1 MKKTLCILALAA
13 GMLWQTAEAREVVS
27 LSGSGWKLWRD
38 TAAQWQSEKVVV
50 PGTPLDQ
57 IPAHQPTGGW
67 DALSKADRKDVSVPG
82 TVEQYF
88 TDMSALEKDYTIDP
102 KNFWQP
108 LQGVSWWSR
117 TIKVDQDL
125 TGKKV
130 FLRFAALRFQAEIFL
145 NHELI
150 ACDSACDT
158 EFVLDI
164 TGKLKKGDVAS
175 LDIRI
180 TNPGGDYDWMDYIPF
195 TWNGVKLNSGRA
207 VGGIT
212 GHVTLEI
219 TDPVYIDDVFVMNT
233 PDPKTVEVRI
243 TAVNDT
249 GADVEK
255 ECTVMLVQDNVP
267 VMAAE
272 KVTLKPGENL
282 IARKFTYENAELW
295 DLDNPNLYTM
305 SVKLGS
311 ESQDQTFGFRW
322 FGPEGIGKDAMFR
335 LNGKRIVLR
344 SAISWGWWPV
354 TGTIPLPE
362 YAAKQIKAA
371 KDFGMNMLNFHR
383 HMGQD
388 IVLREADKQGLLYY
402 AEPGGFI
409 SGSQSPEGR
418 VIAKERVRRMVK
430 MFRSHPSLV
439 IYNLINEL
447 GLGREQHDMN
457 WYSGM
462 VSFTHQNDPSRIV
475 VLTSGWS
482 QEGIDRED
490 MNKMNCM
497 PFDDEVHLVG
507 FRDNHNAP
515 GPNISYPAN
524 YYTNNTRY
532 WNYTQDKE
540 EIIFWGE
547 EGAISTP
554 PRLELIMDELDK
566 IGQDGMDGEDYRN
579 WYKRMNKYLDE
590 KGLRKD
596 YPTVEAF
603 TSELG
608 KVGIRHQG
616 RRIEIIRLN
625 NITDGYAI
633 NGWEAMLRENN
644 SGVVDTF
651 RNPKGDPA
659 ILRAYNAPL
668 KLAVHTPT
676 PSFTVPN
683 TVSADIHIINEEN
696 LNGEFTMVTQ
706 FIQDGKVVSESEQ
719 TVKVTGGDVYGE
731 LLAEG
736 VKIQVDKPGVSIIK
750 AFLKGPKAEGEME
763 VTAVDVSKI
772 QLPAGKTYAVYENAP
787 QAQQPGGFGMGG
799 GFGGGQGF
807 PGMGGGQ
814 GGMGGRGMGRG
825 GMGGQQSASLVSIL
839 NAAGGNF
846 QTFQPGSG
854 MKPDVLV
861 VTQRY
866 PVPQRIQANSIAT
879 PDGTAGMFRLTFL
892 VDGEKRAER
901 TTNQRQ
907 GLELQFPDG
916 TTPDPNVNMTAGF
929 TVLLEGQYM
938 PNADG
943 DYIFKIEGPTK
954 ADDQLSF
961 KVDGKD
967 VEVAA
972 DGTATVKLFN
982 GVPAQMAISMTK
994 KTAQGIRVLCFPPN
1008 SNSVDVNAVLELAKA
1023 GTQVIILNDV
1033 SNWAPTIAA
1042 ANGNLKYLG
1051 DFRLGNN
1058 WVGGQYF
1065 CKDHP
1070 VFEGFLK
1077 PAVLDYAFDAAVSNP
1092 RSAIIMEGDEELIA
1106 GAWHSLGCRMGTA
1119 IGRAKTGSGS
1129 IFYSTLGLTNY
1140 NDPVC
1145 KRLLFNLIEYA
1156 AGRNRS
1162 DIVDGRTDSDGNRP

>member
-1 MKKTLCILALAA
+1 MKKTLCFLALAA

-27 LSGSGWKLWRD
+27 LSGDGWKLWRD

-57 IPAHQPTGGW
+57 VPAHQPTGGW

-82 TVEQYF
+82 TVEMYF

-102 KNFWQP
+102 ENFWKP

-164 TGKLKKGDVAS
+164 TGKLKKGEAAA

-180 TNPGGDYDWMDYIPF
+180 TNPGGDYDWKDYIPF

-272 KVTLKPGENL
+272 TFTLKPGENL
-282 IARKFTYENAELW
+282 ISRKFTYANAELW

-305 SVKLGS
+305 SVKLGD
-311 ESQDQTFGFRW
+311 ETQDQTFGFRW

-402 AEPGGFI
+402 IEPGGFI

-430 MFRSHPSLV
+430 MFRSHPSLC

-457 WYSGM
+457 WYSSM

-554 PRLELIMDELDK
+554 PRLELIMDELKK
-566 IGQDGMDGEDYRN
+566 IGMDGMDGEDYKN

-668 KLAVHTPT
+668 KLAVHTAT

-683 TVSADIHIINEEN
+683 TISADIHIINEEN
-696 LNGEFTMVTQ
+696 LNGEFTLVTQ
-706 FIQDGKVVSESEQ
+706 LIQDGKVVKESEQ
-719 TVKVTGGDVYGE
+719 AVKVTGGDVYGE

-736 VKIQVDKPGVSIIK
+736 VKIQVDKPGVSVIK
-750 AFLKGPKAEGEME
+750 AFLKDTKAEGEME

-772 QLPAGKTYAVYENAP
+772 RLPAGKTYAVYESANQP
-787 QAQQPGGFGMGG
+787 QSGGFGGM
-799 GFGGGQGF
+799 GGGQGF
-807 PGMGGGQ
+807 PGMGGQ
-814 GGMGGRGMGRG
+814 GGMGGGRGMGRG
-825 GMGGQQSASLVSIL
+825 QGGGQQSASLVSIL

-846 QTFQPGSG
+846 QVFQPGSNL
-854 MKPDVLV
+854 KPDVLV

-866 PVPQRIQANSIAT
+866 PVPQRIQPNSLAT
-879 PDGTAGMFRLTFL
+879 PDGIAGGFRLTFL

-901 TTNQRQ
+901 TTSQRQ
-907 GLELQFPDG
+907 GLELSFPDG

-943 DYIFKIEGPTK
+943 DYNFKIEGPTK

-961 KVDGKD
+961 KVDGKE

-972 DGTATVKLFN
+972 DGTATVKLAR

-1008 SNSVDVNAVLELAKA
+1008 SNSVDVNAVVELAKS
-1023 GTQVIILNDV
+1023 GTQVIVLNDV

-1070 VFEGFLK
+1070 VFDGFLK
-1077 PAVLDYAFDAAVSNP
+1077 PSVLDYAFDAAVSNP

-1129 IFYSTLGLTNY
+1129 FFYSTLGLTNY

-1162 DIVDGRTDSDGNRP
+1162 DIVDGHTDSDGNKL

>member
-1 MKKTLCILALAA
+1 MKKSICILALAAAA
-13 GMLWQTAEAREVVS
+13 GMLWQTADAREVVS
-27 LSGSGWKLWRD
+27 LSGDGWKLWRD

-50 PGTPLDQ
+50 PGTPLNQ
-57 IPAHQPTGGW
+57 VTAHQPTGGW
-67 DALSKADRKDVSVPG
+67 DALGKADRKDVAVPG

-117 TIKVDQDL
+117 TFKVDQDL
-125 TGKKV
+125 TGRKV
-130 FLRFAALRFQAEIFL
+130 FLRFSALTYQAEIFL
-145 NHELI
+145 NHELL
-150 ACDSACDT
+150 AVDSACDT

-164 TGKLKKGDVAS
+164 TGKLKKGDTAA

-180 TNPGGDYDWMDYIPF
+180 TNPGGDYDWTDYIPF
-195 TWNGVKLNSGRA
+195 TWNGVKLNGRRA
-207 VGGIT
+207 VGGVT
-212 GHVTLEI
+212 GHVSLEI
-219 TDPVYIDDVFVMNT
+219 TDPVYIDDVYIMNT

-249 GADVEK
+249 GKDVE
-255 ECTVMLVQDNVP
+255 EDCTVRLVQDNVP
-267 VMAAE
+267 VIAGE
-272 KVTLKPGENL
+272 TFKLKPGENL
-282 IARKFTYENAELW
+282 ITRKFTYENAELW

-305 SVKLGS
+305 SVKIGDEEEIQS
-311 ESQDQTFGFRW
+311 FGFRW

-388 IVLREADKQGLLYY
+388 IVLQEADKQGLLYY

-430 MFRSHPSLV
+430 KFRSHPSLV

-457 WYSGM
+457 WYSSM

-554 PRLELIMDELDK
+554 PRLELIMDELKK
-566 IGQDGMDGEDYRN
+566 IGQDGMDGEDYKN

-696 LNGEFTMVTQ
+696 LNGEFTLVTQ
-706 FIQDGKVVSESEQ
+706 LIQDGKVVRESEQ
-719 TVKVTGGDVYGE
+719 PVKVTGGDVYGE
-731 LLAEG
+731 LLAER
-736 VKIQVDKPGVSIIK
+736 VQIQVDKPGVSVIK
-750 AFLKGPKAEGEME
+750 AFLKGTKAEGEME
-763 VTAVDVSKI
+763 VTAVDNSKI
-772 QLPAGKTYAVYENAP
+772 QLPAGKTYAVYENP
-787 QAQQPGGFGMGG
+787 QPQGQAAG
-799 GFGGGQGF
+799 GFGGQGGF
-807 PGMGGGQ
+807 PGMGGG
-814 GGMGGRGMGRG
+814 MGGGRGRG
-825 GMGGQQSASLVSIL
+825 GMGGGQQPASLVSIL

-846 QTFQPGSG
+846 QSFQPGSTL
-854 MKPDVLV
+854 KPDVLV

-907 GLELQFPDG
+907 GLELSFPDG

-938 PNADG
+938 PNTDG
-943 DYIFKIEGPTK
+943 DYNFKIEGPTK

-967 VEVAA
+967 VEIAA
-972 DGTATVKLFN
+972 DGTATVKLYR

-1070 VFEGFLK
+1070 VFDGFLK

-1145 KRLLFNLIEYA
+1145 RRLLFNLIEYA

-1162 DIVDGRTDSDGNRP
+1162 DIVDRRND

>member
-1 MKKTLCILALAA
+1 MKKSLFLLAFAA
-13 GMLWQTAEAREVVS
+13 GMLWQQADAREVVS

-38 TAAQWQSEKVVV
+38 TAAQWQSEHVVV

-57 IPAHQPTGGW
+57 ITAHQPTGGW
-67 DALSKADRKDVSVPG
+67 DALSKAERKDVTVPG

-117 TIKVDQDL
+117 TFKVDQDL

-130 FLRFAALRFQAEIFL
+130 FLRFSALTYQAEIFL

-150 ACDSACDT
+150 ACDAACDT

-164 TGKLKKGDVAS
+164 TGKLKKGDTAA

-180 TNPGGDYDWMDYIPF
+180 TNPGGDYDWTDYIPF
-195 TWNGVKLNSGRA
+195 TWNGVKLNGRRA
-207 VGGIT
+207 VGGVT
-212 GHVTLEI
+212 GHVSLEI
-219 TDPVYIDDVFVMNT
+219 TDPVYIDDVYVMNT
-233 PDPKTVEVRI
+233 PDPKTVEIRI

-249 GADVEK
+249 GKDVEK
-255 ECTVMLVQDNVP
+255 ECTVRLVQDNTP

-272 KVTLKPGENL
+272 AITLKPGENL
-282 IARKFTYENAELW
+282 ITRKFTHESAELW
-295 DLDNPNLYTM
+295 DLDNPNLYTL
-305 SVKLGS
+305 SVKVGDEE
-311 ESQDQTFGFRW
+311 ESQTFGFRW
-322 FGPEGIGKDAMFR
+322 FGPEGVGKDAMFR

-388 IVLREADKQGLLYY
+388 IVLQEADKQGLLYY

-430 MFRSHPSLV
+430 KFRSHPSLV

-447 GLGREQHDMN
+447 GLGREQHDQN
-457 WYSGM
+457 WYSSM

-482 QEGIDRED
+482 KEGINVED
-490 MNKMNCM
+490 YNKMNCM
-497 PFDDEVHLVG
+497 PFDDKVYQVG
-507 FRDNHNAP
+507 FRDNHNAT

-524 YYTNNTRY
+524 YYTNSKRY
-532 WNYTQDKE
+532 WNYTENKE
-540 EIIFWGE
+540 ELVFWGE

-554 PRLELIMDELDK
+554 PRLELIMDELKK
-566 IGQDGMDGEDYRN
+566 IGEDGMDGADYKN
-579 WYKRMNKYLDE
+579 WYTRMNKYLDE

-596 YPTVEAF
+596 FPTVEAF

-683 TVSADIHIINEEN
+683 TLSADIHIINEEN
-696 LNGEFTMVTQ
+696 LNGEYTLVTQ
-706 FIQDGKVVSESEQ
+706 LIQDGKVVNESEQ
-719 TVKVTGGDVYGE
+719 KVKVSGGDVYGE

-736 VKIQVDKPGVSIIK
+736 VKVQVDKPGVSVIK
-750 AFLKGPKAEGEME
+750 AILKGTKAEGEME
-763 VTAVDVSKI
+763 VTAVDNSRI
-772 QLPAGKTYAVYENAP
+772 QLPAGKTYAVYENP
-787 QAQQPGGFGMGG
+787 QPQGQGQMQPGGNRPG
-799 GFGGGQGF
+799 GFGGG
-807 PGMGGGQ
+807 MGGGNRP
-814 GGMGGRGMGRG
+814 GGFGGRG
-825 GMGGQQSASLVSIL
+825 GQPQQSLVSIL

-846 QTFQPGSG
+846 QAFQPGSG
-854 MKPDVLV
+854 LKPDVLV

-879 PDGTAGMFRLTFL
+879 PDGTAGAFRLTFL

-901 TTNQRQ
+901 NVRQ
-907 GLELQFPDG
+907 LELALPDG
-916 TTPDPNVNMTAGF
+916 GTPDPNVPMTAGY
-929 TVLLEGQYM
+929 TVLFEGQYM
-938 PNADG
+938 PAADG
-943 DYIFKIEGPTK
+943 DYNFKIEGPTK

-961 KVDGKD
+961 KVDGK
-967 VEVAA
+967 EVAVA
-972 DGTATVKLFN
+972 NDGTATVKLYS
-982 GVPAQMAISMTK
+982 GVPAQLAISMTK
-994 KTAQGIRVLCFPPN
+994 KTAQRFNVLCFPPN
-1008 SNSVDVNAVLELAKA
+1008 GNSVDVNAVVELAKS
-1023 GTQVIILNDV
+1023 GTQVIVLNDV
-1033 SNWAPTIAA
+1033 ENWAPTIAA

-1051 DFRLGNN
+1051 SFRLGNN

-1070 VFEGFLK
+1070 VFNGFLK

-1092 RSAIIMEGDEELIA
+1092 RSAIIMEGDEELIS

-1129 IFYSTLGLTNY
+1129 FFYTTLGLTNY

-1145 KRLLFNLIEYA
+1145 RRLLFNLIEYA

-1162 DIVDGRTDSDGNRP
+1162 DIVDSHLDSEGNKP

>member
-1 MKKTLCILALAA
+1 MKKSLFILALAA

-38 TAAQWQSEKVVV
+38 TDAKWQSEKVVV

-57 IPAHQPTGGW
+57 VSKHLPTGGW
-67 DALSKADRKDVSVPG
+67 EGLSQADRKDVSVPG

-117 TIKVDQDL
+117 TFKVDQDL

-130 FLRFAALRFQAEIFL
+130 FLRFSALTYQAEIYL

-158 EFVLDI
+158 EFTVDI
-164 TGKLKKGDVAS
+164 TGKLKKGDTAA

-180 TNPGGDYDWMDYIPF
+180 TNPGGDYDWTDYIPF
-195 TWNGVKLNSGRA
+195 TWNGVKLNGRRA
-207 VGGIT
+207 VGGVT
-212 GHVTLEI
+212 GHVSLEI
-219 TDPVYIDDVFVMNT
+219 TDPVYIDDVYIMNT

-243 TAVNDT
+243 TAVNET
-249 GADVEK
+249 GKDVEE
-255 ECTVMLVQDNVP
+255 ECTVRLVQDNVP
-267 VMAAE
+267 VMAGE
-272 KVTLKPGENL
+272 TVKLKPGENL
-282 IARKFTYENAELW
+282 ITRKFTYENAELW
-295 DLDNPNLYTM
+295 DLDNPNLYSM
-305 SVKLGS
+305 SVKIGD
-311 ESQDQTFGFRW
+311 EEEVQTFGFRW
-322 FGPEGIGKDAMFR
+322 FGPEGVGKDAMFR

-388 IVLREADKQGLLYY
+388 IVLQEADKQGLLYY

-430 MFRSHPSLV
+430 KFRSHPSLV

-447 GLGREQHDMN
+447 GLGREQHDQN
-457 WYSGM
+457 WYSSM

-482 QEGIDRED
+482 KEGINVED
-490 MNKMNCM
+490 YNKMNCM
-497 PFDDEVHLVG
+497 PFDDKVYQVG
-507 FRDNHNAP
+507 FRDNHNAT

-524 YYTNNTRY
+524 YYTNSKRY
-532 WNYTQDKE
+532 WNYTENKE
-540 EIIFWGE
+540 ELVFWGE

-554 PRLELIMDELDK
+554 PRLELIMDELKK
-566 IGQDGMDGEDYRN
+566 IGQDGMDGEDYKN

-683 TVSADIHIINEEN
+683 TISADIHIINEEN
-696 LNGEFTMVTQ
+696 LNGEFTLVTQ
-706 FIQDGKVVSESEQ
+706 LIQDGKAVKEIEQ
-719 TVKVTGGDVYGE
+719 PVKVTGGDVYGE
-731 LLAEG
+731 LLAEQ
-736 VKIQVDKPGVSIIK
+736 VQIQVDKPGVSVIR
-750 AFLKGPKAEGEME
+750 AFLKDTKAEGEME
-763 VTAVDVSKI
+763 VTAVDNSKI
-772 QLPAGKTYAVYENAP
+772 QLPAGKTYAVYENP
-787 QAQQPGGFGMGG
+787 QPQGQQPGGFG
-799 GFGGGQGF
+799 GFGGGQGGF

-814 GGMGGRGMGRG
+814 GGMGGRGMGGRG
-825 GMGGQQSASLVSIL
+825 GQPQQSLVSIL

-846 QTFQPGSG
+846 QTYQPGSG
-854 MKPDVLV
+854 LKPDVLV

-866 PVPQRIQANSIAT
+866 PVPQRIQPNSIAT
-879 PDGTAGMFRLTFL
+879 PDGTAGAFRLTFL

-901 TTNQRQ
+901 NVRQ
-907 GLELQFPDG
+907 LELALPDG
-916 TTPDPNVNMTAGF
+916 GTPDPNVPMTAGY
-929 TVLLEGQYM
+929 TVLFEGQYM

-943 DYIFKIEGPTK
+943 NYNFKIEGPTK

-961 KVDGKD
+961 KVDGKE
-967 VEVAA
+967 VEVAN
-972 DGTATVKLFN
+972 DGTATVKLSN
-982 GVPAQMAISMTK
+982 GVPAQLAISMTK
-994 KTAQGIRVLCFPPN
+994 KTAQRFNVLCFPPN
-1008 SNSVDVNAVLELAKA
+1008 GNSVDVNAVVELAKA
-1023 GTQVIILNDV
+1023 GTQVIVLNDV
-1033 SNWAPTIAA
+1033 ENWAPTIAA
-1042 ANGNLKYLG
+1042 ANGKLKYLG
-1051 DFRLGNN
+1051 NFRLGNN

-1070 VFEGFLK
+1070 VFDGFLK

-1129 IFYSTLGLTNY
+1129 FFYSTLGLTNY

-1145 KRLLFNLIEYA
+1145 RRLLFNLIEYA
-1156 AGRNRS
+1156 AGRDRS
-1162 DIVDGRTDSDGNRP
+1162 DIVDRRND

>member
-1 MKKTLCILALAA
+1 MKKTLCILALTA
-13 GMLWQTAEAREVVS
+13 GMLWQAAEARDVIS

-38 TAAQWQSEKVVV
+38 TDAKWQSEKVVV
-50 PGTPLDQ
+50 PGTPLNQ
-57 IPAHQPTGGW
+57 VTAHQPTGGW
-67 DALSKADRKDVSVPG
+67 EGLSQADRKDVSVPG

-130 FLRFAALRFQAEIFL
+130 FLRFAALTYQAEIYL

-158 EFVLDI
+158 EFTVDI
-164 TGKLKKGDVAS
+164 TGKLKKGDVAT

-180 TNPGGDYDWMDYIPF
+180 TNPGGDYDWTDYIPF
-195 TWNGVKLNSGRA
+195 TWNGVKLNGRRA
-207 VGGIT
+207 VGGVT

-219 TDPVYIDDVFVMNT
+219 TDPVYIDDVYIMNT

-249 GADVEK
+249 GKDVE
-255 ECTVMLVQDNVP
+255 EDCTVRLVQDNVP
-267 VMAAE
+267 VIAGE
-272 KVTLKPGENL
+272 TVKLKPGENL
-282 IARKFTYENAELW
+282 ITRKFTHTNAELW

-305 SVKLGS
+305 SVKIGD
-311 ESQDQTFGFRW
+311 EEEVQTFGFRW

-388 IVLREADKQGLLYY
+388 IVLQEADKQGLLYY

-430 MFRSHPSLV
+430 KFRSHPSLV

-447 GLGREQHDMN
+447 GLGREQHDQN
-457 WYSGM
+457 WYSSM

-482 QEGIDRED
+482 KEGIDVED
-490 MNKMNCM
+490 YNKMNCM
-497 PFDDEVHLVG
+497 PFDDKVYQVG
-507 FRDNHNAP
+507 FRDNHNAT

-540 EIIFWGE
+540 ELIFWGE

-554 PRLELIMDELDK
+554 PRLELIMDELKK
-566 IGQDGMDGEDYRN
+566 IGQDGMDGEDYKN

-590 KGLRKD
+590 KGLRRD
-596 YPTVEAF
+596 FPTVEAF
-603 TSELG
+603 TTELG

-659 ILRAYNAPL
+659 ILRKYNAPL

-676 PSFTVPN
+676 PAFTVPK

-696 LNGEFTMVTQ
+696 LNGEYTLVVQ
-706 FIQDGKVVSESEQ
+706 LVQGGKVVSETERQ
-719 TVKVTGGDVYGE
+719 VKVAGGDVYGE
-731 LLAEG
+731 LLAEN
-736 VKIQVDKPGVSIIK
+736 VQIQVDKPGVSLIK
-750 AFLKGPKAEGEME
+750 AFLKDTKAEGDME
-763 VTAVDVSKI
+763 VTAVDNSKI
-772 QLPAGKTYAVYENAP
+772 QLPDGKTYAVYEGAN
-787 QAQQPGGFGMGG
+787 QPAGG
-799 GFGGGQGF
+799 GFGGPGRGQGGF
-807 PGMGGGQ
+807 SGGRGMGGGQ
-814 GGMGGRGMGRG
+814 GQP
-825 GMGGQQSASLVSIL
+825 QQSLVSIL
-839 NAAGGNF
+839 NAAGGSF
-846 QTFQPGSG
+846 QAFQPGSG
-854 MKPDVLV
+854 QKPDVLV

-879 PDGTAGMFRLTFL
+879 PDGTAGAFRLTFL
-892 VDGEKRAER
+892 VDGQKRAER
-901 TTNQRQ
+901 NVRQ
-907 GLELQFPDG
+907 LELSLPDG
-916 TTPDPNVNMTAGF
+916 GTPDPNVNMTAGY
-929 TVLLEGQYM
+929 TVLFEGQYM
-938 PNADG
+938 PSADG
-943 DYIFKIEGPTK
+943 DYVFKIEGPTK
-954 ADDQLSF
+954 TDDQLSF
-961 KVDGKD
+961 KVDGK
-967 VEVAA
+967 EVAVGN
-972 DGTATVKLFN
+972 DGSATVKLYR
-982 GVPAQMAISMTK
+982 GVPAQMAVSMTK
-994 KTAQGIRVLCFPPN
+994 KTAQAFRVLCFPPN
-1008 SNSVDVNAVLELAKA
+1008 SNSVDVNAVVELAKA
-1023 GTQVIILNDV
+1023 GTQVIVLNDV

-1070 VFEGFLK
+1070 VFDGFLK

-1129 IFYSTLGLTNY
+1129 MFYSTLGLTNY

-1145 KRLLFNLIEYA
+1145 RRLLFNLIEYA
-1156 AGRNRS
+1156 AKQK
-1162 DIVDGRTDSDGNRP
+1162 

>member
-1 MKKTLCILALAA
+1 MKKSLFILALAA

-38 TAAQWQSEKVVV
+38 TDAKWQSEKVVV

-57 IPAHQPTGGW
+57 VSKHLPTGGW
-67 DALSKADRKDVSVPG
+67 EGLSQADRKDVSVPG

-117 TIKVDQDL
+117 TFKVDQDL

-130 FLRFAALRFQAEIFL
+130 FLRFSALTYQAEIYL

-158 EFVLDI
+158 EFTVDI
-164 TGKLKKGDVAS
+164 TGKLKKGDTAA

-180 TNPGGDYDWMDYIPF
+180 TNPGGDYDWTDYIPF
-195 TWNGVKLNSGRA
+195 TWNGVKLNGRRA
-207 VGGIT
+207 VGGVT
-212 GHVTLEI
+212 GHVSLEI
-219 TDPVYIDDVFVMNT
+219 TDPVYIDDVYIMNT

-249 GADVEK
+249 GKDVE
-255 ECTVMLVQDNVP
+255 EDCTVRLVQDNVP
-267 VMAAE
+267 VMAGE
-272 KVTLKPGENL
+272 TVKLKPGENL
-282 IARKFTYENAELW
+282 ITRRFTYENAELW
-295 DLDNPNLYTM
+295 DLDNPNLYSM
-305 SVKLGS
+305 SVKIGD
-311 ESQDQTFGFRW
+311 EEEVQTFGFRW
-322 FGPEGIGKDAMFR
+322 FGPEGVGKDAMFR

-388 IVLREADKQGLLYY
+388 IVLQEADKQGLLYY

-430 MFRSHPSLV
+430 KFRSHPSLV

-447 GLGREQHDMN
+447 GLGREQHDQN
-457 WYSGM
+457 WYSSM

-482 QEGIDRED
+482 KEGINVED
-490 MNKMNCM
+490 YNKMNCM
-497 PFDDEVHLVG
+497 PFDDKVYQVG
-507 FRDNHNAP
+507 FRDNHNAT

-524 YYTNNTRY
+524 YYTNSKRY
-532 WNYTQDKE
+532 WNYTENKE
-540 EIIFWGE
+540 ELVFWGE

-554 PRLELIMDELDK
+554 PRLELIMDELKK
-566 IGQDGMDGEDYRN
+566 IGQDGMDGEDYKN

-683 TVSADIHIINEEN
+683 TISADIHIINEEN
-696 LNGEFTMVTQ
+696 LNGEFTLVTQ
-706 FIQDGKVVSESEQ
+706 LIQDGKAVKEIEQ
-719 TVKVTGGDVYGE
+719 PVKVTGGDVYGE
-731 LLAEG
+731 LLAEQ
-736 VKIQVDKPGVSIIK
+736 VQIQVDKPGVSVIR
-750 AFLKGPKAEGEME
+750 AFLKDTKAEGEME
-763 VTAVDVSKI
+763 VTAVDNSKI
-772 QLPAGKTYAVYENAP
+772 QLPAGKTYAVYENP
-787 QAQQPGGFGMGG
+787 QPQGQQPGGFG
-799 GFGGGQGF
+799 GFGGGQGGF

-814 GGMGGRGMGRG
+814 GGMGGRGMGGGRG
-825 GMGGQQSASLVSIL
+825 GQPQQSLVSIL

-846 QTFQPGSG
+846 QAFQPGSG
-854 MKPDVLV
+854 LKPDVLV

-866 PVPQRIQANSIAT
+866 PVPQRIQPNSIAT
-879 PDGTAGMFRLTFL
+879 PDGTAGAFRLTFL

-901 TTNQRQ
+901 NVRQ
-907 GLELQFPDG
+907 LELALPDG
-916 TTPDPNVNMTAGF
+916 GTPDPNVPMTAGY
-929 TVLLEGQYM
+929 TVLFEGQYM

-943 DYIFKIEGPTK
+943 NYNFKIEGPTK

-961 KVDGKD
+961 KVDGK
-967 VEVAA
+967 EVQVGA
-972 DGTATVKLFN
+972 DGTATVQLFN
-982 GVPAQMAISMTK
+982 GVPAQLAISMTK
-994 KTAQGIRVLCFPPN
+994 KTAQRFNVLCFPPN
-1008 SNSVDVNAVLELAKA
+1008 GNSVDVNAVVELAKA
-1023 GTQVIILNDV
+1023 GTQVIVLNDV
-1033 SNWAPTIAA
+1033 ENWAPTIAA
-1042 ANGNLKYLG
+1042 ANGKLKYLG
-1051 DFRLGNN
+1051 NFRLGNN

-1070 VFEGFLK
+1070 VFDGFLK

-1129 IFYSTLGLTNY
+1129 FFYSTLGLTNY

-1145 KRLLFNLIEYA
+1145 RRLLFNLIEYA
-1156 AGRNRS
+1156 AGRDRS
-1162 DIVDGRTDSDGNRP
+1162 DIVDRRND

>member
-1 MKKTLCILALAA
+1 MKKSIFILALAA
-13 GMLWQTAEAREVVS
+13 GMLWQADAREVVS

-38 TAAQWQSEKVVV
+38 TDAKWQSEKVVV

-117 TIKVDQDL
+117 TFKVDHDL

-130 FLRFAALRFQAEIFL
+130 FLRFSALTYQAEIFL

-150 ACDSACDT
+150 ACDAACDT

-164 TGKLKKGDVAS
+164 TGKLKKGDTAA

-180 TNPGGDYDWMDYIPF
+180 TNPGGDYDWTDYIPF
-195 TWNGVKLNSGRA
+195 TWNGVKLNGRRA
-207 VGGIT
+207 VGGVT
-212 GHVTLEI
+212 GHVSLEI
-219 TDPVYIDDVFVMNT
+219 TDPVYIDDVYIMNT

-243 TAVNDT
+243 TAINDT
-249 GADVEK
+249 GKDVEE
-255 ECTVMLVQDNVP
+255 ECTVRLVQDNVP
-267 VMAAE
+267 VMAGE
-272 KVTLKPGENL
+272 RVKLKPGENL
-282 IARKFTYENAELW
+282 ITRKFTHANAELW

-305 SVKLGS
+305 SVKIGDEEEVQS
-311 ESQDQTFGFRW
+311 FGFRW
-322 FGPEGIGKDAMFR
+322 FGPEGVGKDAMFR

-362 YAAKQIKAA
+362 YAEKQIKAA

-388 IVLREADKQGLLYY
+388 IVLQEADKQGLLYY

-430 MFRSHPSLV
+430 KFRSHPSLV

-447 GLGREQHDMN
+447 GLGREQHDQN
-457 WYSGM
+457 WYSSM

-482 QEGIDRED
+482 KEGINVED
-490 MNKMNCM
+490 YNKMNCM
-497 PFDDEVHLVG
+497 PFDDKVYQVG
-507 FRDNHNAP
+507 FRDNHNAT

-524 YYTNNTRY
+524 YYTNSKRY
-532 WNYTQDKE
+532 WNYTENKE
-540 EIIFWGE
+540 ELVFWGE

-554 PRLELIMDELDK
+554 PRLELIMDELKK
-566 IGQDGMDGEDYRN
+566 IGQDGMDGEDYKN

-596 YPTVEAF
+596 FPTVEAF

-683 TVSADIHIINEEN
+683 TISADIHIINEEN
-696 LNGEFTMVTQ
+696 LNGEYTLVTQ
-706 FIQDGKVVSESEQ
+706 LIQDGKVVNESEQ
-719 TVKVTGGDVYGE
+719 KVKVTGGDVYGE

-736 VKIQVDKPGVSIIK
+736 VKVQVDKPGVSIIK
-750 AFLKGPKAEGEME
+750 AFLKGTKAEGEME
-763 VTAVDVSKI
+763 VTAVDNSRI
-772 QLPAGKTYAVYENAP
+772 QLPSGKTYAVYENP
-787 QAQQPGGFGMGG
+787 QPQGQQPG
-799 GFGGGQGF
+799 GFGGGQGGF
-807 PGMGGGQ
+807 GGR
-814 GGMGGRGMGRG
+814 GMGGRG
-825 GMGGQQSASLVSIL
+825 GQPQQSLVSIL

-846 QTFQPGSG
+846 QSFQPGSNL
-854 MKPDVLV
+854 KPDVLV

-879 PDGTAGMFRLTFL
+879 PDGTAGAFRLTFL

-901 TTNQRQ
+901 NVRQ
-907 GLELQFPDG
+907 LELALPDG
-916 TTPDPNVNMTAGF
+916 GTPDPSVPMTAGY
-929 TVLLEGQYM
+929 TVLFEGQYM

-943 DYIFKIEGPTK
+943 DYNFKIEGPTK

-961 KVDGKD
+961 KVDGK
-967 VEVAA
+967 EVAVA
-972 DGTATVKLFN
+972 NDGTAKVTLARS
-982 GVPAQMAISMTK
+982 VPAQLAISMTK
-994 KTAQGIRVLCFPPN
+994 KTAQRFNVLCFPPN
-1008 SNSVDVNAVLELAKA
+1008 GNSVDVNAVVELAKA
-1023 GTQVIILNDV
+1023 GTQVIVLNDV
-1033 SNWAPTIAA
+1033 ENWAPTIAA
-1042 ANGNLKYLG
+1042 ANGKLKYLG
-1051 DFRLGNN
+1051 SFRLGNN

-1070 VFEGFLK
+1070 VFNGFLK

-1129 IFYSTLGLTNY
+1129 FFYSTLGLTNY

-1145 KRLLFNLIEYA
+1145 RRLLFNLIEYA
-1156 AGRNRS
+1156 AGRDRS
-1162 DIVDGRTDSDGNRP
+1162 DIVERRND

>member
-1 MKKTLCILALAA
+1 MKKSLFILALAA
-13 GMLWQTAEAREVVS
+13 GMLWQADAREVVS

-38 TAAQWQSEKVVV
+38 TAAQWQSEHVVV

-57 IPAHQPTGGW
+57 ITAHQPTGGW
-67 DALSKADRKDVSVPG
+67 DALSKADRKDVTVPG

-117 TIKVDQDL
+117 TFKVDQDL
-125 TGKKV
+125 TGRKV
-130 FLRFAALRFQAEIFL
+130 FLRFSALTYQAEIFL

-150 ACDSACDT
+150 ACDAACDT

-164 TGKLKKGDVAS
+164 TGKLKKGDTAA

-180 TNPGGDYDWMDYIPF
+180 TNPGGDYDWTDYIPF
-195 TWNGVKLNSGRA
+195 TWNGVKLNGRRA
-207 VGGIT
+207 VGGVT
-212 GHVTLEI
+212 GHVSLEI
-219 TDPVYIDDVFVMNT
+219 TDPVYIDDVYVMNT
-233 PDPKTVEVRI
+233 PDPKTVEIRI

-249 GADVEK
+249 GKDVEK
-255 ECTVMLVQDNVP
+255 ECTVRLVQDNTP

-272 KVTLKPGENL
+272 VVTLKPGENL
-282 IARKFTYENAELW
+282 ITRKFTHESAELW
-295 DLDNPNLYTM
+295 DLDNPNLYTL
-305 SVKLGS
+305 SVKVGDEE
-311 ESQDQTFGFRW
+311 ESQTFGFRW
-322 FGPEGIGKDAMFR
+322 FGPEGVGKDAMFR

-388 IVLREADKQGLLYY
+388 IVLQEADKQGLLYY

-430 MFRSHPSLV
+430 KFRSHPSLV

-447 GLGREQHDMN
+447 GLGREQHDQN
-457 WYSGM
+457 WYSSM

-482 QEGIDRED
+482 KEGINVED
-490 MNKMNCM
+490 YNKMNCM
-497 PFDDEVHLVG
+497 PFDDKVYQVG
-507 FRDNHNAP
+507 FRDNHNAT

-524 YYTNNTRY
+524 YYTNSKRY
-532 WNYTQDKE
+532 WNYTENKE
-540 EIIFWGE
+540 ELVFWGE

-554 PRLELIMDELDK
+554 PRLELIMDELKK
-566 IGQDGMDGEDYRN
+566 IGEDGMDGADYKN
-579 WYKRMNKYLDE
+579 WYTRMNKYLDE

-696 LNGEFTMVTQ
+696 LNGEYTLVTQ
-706 FIQDGKVVSESEQ
+706 LVQDGKVVNESEQ
-719 TVKVTGGDVYGE
+719 KVKVTGGDVYGE

-736 VKIQVDKPGVSIIK
+736 VKIQVDKPGVSVIK
-750 AFLKGPKAEGEME
+750 ASLKGTKVEGEME
-763 VTAVDVSKI
+763 VTAVDNSKI
-772 QLPAGKTYAVYENAP
+772 QLPAGKTYAVYENP
-787 QAQQPGGFGMGG
+787 QPQGQMQPGGNRPGGMG
-799 GFGGGQGF
+799 GFGGGNRPGGF
-807 PGMGGGQ
+807 GGGRGPGMGGQ
-814 GGMGGRGMGRG
+814 P
-825 GMGGQQSASLVSIL
+825 QQSLVSIL

-846 QTFQPGSG
+846 QSYQPGGSL
-854 MKPDVLV
+854 KPDVLV

-866 PVPQRIQANSIAT
+866 PVPQRIPANSIAT
-879 PDGTAGMFRLTFL
+879 PDGIAGSFRLTFL

-901 TTNQRQ
+901 NVRQ
-907 GLELQFPDG
+907 LELALPDG
-916 TTPDPNVNMTAGF
+916 GTPDPNVPMTAGY
-929 TVLLEGQYM
+929 TVLFEGQYM

-943 DYIFKIEGPTK
+943 DYNFKIEGPTK

-961 KVDGKD
+961 KVDGKEI
-967 VEVAA
+967 EVGA
-972 DGTATVKLFN
+972 DGTAKVTLYR
-982 GVPAQMAISMTK
+982 GVPAQLAISMTK
-994 KTAQGIRVLCFPPN
+994 KTAQRFNVLCFPPN
-1008 SNSVDVNAVLELAKA
+1008 GNSVDVNAVVELAKS
-1023 GTQVIILNDV
+1023 GTQVIVLNDV
-1033 SNWAPTIAA
+1033 ENWAPTIAA

-1051 DFRLGNN
+1051 SFRLGNN

-1070 VFEGFLK
+1070 VFNGFLK

-1092 RSAIIMEGDEELIA
+1092 RSAIIMEGDEELIS

-1129 IFYSTLGLTNY
+1129 FFYSTLGLTNY

-1145 KRLLFNLIEYA
+1145 RRLLFNLIEYA

-1162 DIVDGRTDSDGNRP
+1162 DIVESRLDSEGNKP

>member
-1 MKKTLCILALAA
+1 MKKSIFILALAA
-13 GMLWQTAEAREVVS
+13 GMLWQTADAREVVS

-38 TAAQWQSEKVVV
+38 TDAKWQSEKVVV

-57 IPAHQPTGGW
+57 ITAHQPTGGW

-117 TIKVDQDL
+117 TFKVDQDL

-130 FLRFAALRFQAEIFL
+130 FLRFSALTYQAEIFL

-150 ACDSACDT
+150 ACDAACDT

-164 TGKLKKGDVAS
+164 TGKLKKGDTAA

-180 TNPGGDYDWMDYIPF
+180 TNPGGDYDWTDYIPF
-195 TWNGVKLNSGRA
+195 TWNGVKLNGRRA
-207 VGGIT
+207 VGGVT
-212 GHVTLEI
+212 GHVSLEI
-219 TDPVYIDDVFVMNT
+219 TDPVYIDDVYIMNT

-243 TAVNDT
+243 TAINDT
-249 GADVEK
+249 GKDVEE
-255 ECTVMLVQDNVP
+255 ECTVRLVQDNVP
-267 VMAAE
+267 VMAGE
-272 KVTLKPGENL
+272 FVKLKPGENL
-282 IARKFTYENAELW
+282 ITRKFTHANAELW

-305 SVKLGS
+305 SVKIGDEEEVQS
-311 ESQDQTFGFRW
+311 FGFRW
-322 FGPEGIGKDAMFR
+322 FGPEGVGKDAMFR

-362 YAAKQIKAA
+362 YAEKQIKAA

-388 IVLREADKQGLLYY
+388 IVLQEADKQGLLYY

-430 MFRSHPSLV
+430 KFRSHPSLV

-447 GLGREQHDMN
+447 GLGREQHDQN
-457 WYSGM
+457 WYSSM

-482 QEGIDRED
+482 KEGINVED
-490 MNKMNCM
+490 YNKMNCM
-497 PFDDEVHLVG
+497 PFDDKVYQVG
-507 FRDNHNAP
+507 FRDNHNAT

-524 YYTNNTRY
+524 YYTNSKRY
-532 WNYTQDKE
+532 WNYTENKE
-540 EIIFWGE
+540 ELVFWGE

-554 PRLELIMDELDK
+554 PRLELIMDELKK
-566 IGQDGMDGEDYRN
+566 IGQDGMDGEDYKN

-596 YPTVEAF
+596 FPTVEAF

-683 TVSADIHIINEEN
+683 TISADIHIINEEN
-696 LNGEFTMVTQ
+696 LNGEYTLVTQ
-706 FIQDGKVVSESEQ
+706 LIQDGKAVKEIEQ
-719 TVKVTGGDVYGE
+719 PVKVTGGDVYGE
-731 LLAEG
+731 LLAEQ
-736 VKIQVDKPGVSIIK
+736 VQIQVDKPGVSVIK
-750 AFLKGPKAEGEME
+750 AFLKGTKAEGEME
-763 VTAVDVSKI
+763 VTAVDNSRIK
-772 QLPAGKTYAVYENAP
+772 LPAGKTYAVYENP
-787 QAQQPGGFGMGG
+787 QPQGQQPG
-799 GFGGGQGF
+799 GFGGGQGGF
-807 PGMGGGQ
+807 GGR
-814 GGMGGRGMGRG
+814 GMGGRG
-825 GMGGQQSASLVSIL
+825 GQPQQSLVSIL

-846 QTFQPGSG
+846 QAFQPGSG
-854 MKPDVLV
+854 LKPDVLV

-879 PDGTAGMFRLTFL
+879 PDGTAGAFRLTFL

-901 TTNQRQ
+901 NVRQ
-907 GLELQFPDG
+907 LELALPDG
-916 TTPDPNVNMTAGF
+916 GTPDPSVPMTAGY
-929 TVLLEGQYM
+929 TVLFEGQYM

-943 DYIFKIEGPTK
+943 DYNFKIEGPTK

-961 KVDGKD
+961 KVDGK
-967 VEVAA
+967 EVAVA
-972 DGTATVKLFN
+972 NDGTATVKLYR
-982 GVPAQMAISMTK
+982 GVPAQLAISMTK
-994 KTAQGIRVLCFPPN
+994 KTAQRFNVLCFPPN
-1008 SNSVDVNAVLELAKA
+1008 GNSVDVNAVVELAKA
-1023 GTQVIILNDV
+1023 GTQVIVLNDV
-1033 SNWAPTIAA
+1033 ENWAPTIAA
-1042 ANGNLKYLG
+1042 ANGKLKYLG
-1051 DFRLGNN
+1051 SFRLGNN

-1070 VFEGFLK
+1070 VFDGFLK

-1092 RSAIIMEGDEELIA
+1092 RSAIIMEGDEELIS

-1129 IFYSTLGLTNY
+1129 FFYSTLGLTNF

-1145 KRLLFNLIEYA
+1145 RRLLFNLIEYA
-1156 AGRNRS
+1156 AGRDRS
-1162 DIVDGRTDSDGNRP
+1162 DIVERRND

>member
-1 MKKTLCILALAA
+1 MKKSLFILALAA
-13 GMLWQTAEAREVVS
+13 GMLWQADAREVVS

-38 TAAQWQSEKVVV
+38 TAAQWQSEHVVV

-67 DALSKADRKDVSVPG
+67 DALSKAERKDVTVPG

-117 TIKVDQDL
+117 TFKVDQDL

-130 FLRFAALRFQAEIFL
+130 FLRFSALTYQAEIFL

-150 ACDSACDT
+150 ACDAACDT

-164 TGKLKKGDVAS
+164 TGKLKKGDTAA

-180 TNPGGDYDWMDYIPF
+180 TNPGGDYDWTDYIPF
-195 TWNGVKLNSGRA
+195 TWNGVKLNGRRA
-207 VGGIT
+207 VGGVT
-212 GHVTLEI
+212 GHVSLEI
-219 TDPVYIDDVFVMNT
+219 TDPVYIDDVYVMNT
-233 PDPKTVEVRI
+233 PDPKTVEIRI

-249 GADVEK
+249 GKDVEK
-255 ECTVMLVQDNVP
+255 ECTVRLVQDNTP

-272 KVTLKPGENL
+272 VVTLKPGENL
-282 IARKFTYENAELW
+282 ITRKFTHESAELW
-295 DLDNPNLYTM
+295 DLDNPNLYTL
-305 SVKLGS
+305 SVKVGDEE
-311 ESQDQTFGFRW
+311 ESQTFGFRW
-322 FGPEGIGKDAMFR
+322 FGPEGVGKDAMFR

-388 IVLREADKQGLLYY
+388 IVLQEADRQGLLYY

-430 MFRSHPSLV
+430 KFRSHPSLV

-447 GLGREQHDMN
+447 GLGREQHDQN
-457 WYSGM
+457 WYSSM

-482 QEGIDRED
+482 KEGINVED
-490 MNKMNCM
+490 YNKMNCM
-497 PFDDEVHLVG
+497 PFDDKVYQVG
-507 FRDNHNAP
+507 FRDNHNAT

-524 YYTNNTRY
+524 YYTNSKRY
-532 WNYTQDKE
+532 WNYTENKE
-540 EIIFWGE
+540 ELVFWGE

-554 PRLELIMDELDK
+554 PRLELIMDELKK
-566 IGQDGMDGEDYRN
+566 IGEDGMDGADYKN
-579 WYKRMNKYLDE
+579 WYTRMNKYLDE

-659 ILRAYNAPL
+659 TLRAYNAPL

-696 LNGEFTMVTQ
+696 LNGEYTLVTQ
-706 FIQDGKVVSESEQ
+706 LIQDGKVVNESEQ
-719 TVKVTGGDVYGE
+719 KVKVTGGDVYGE

-736 VKIQVDKPGVSIIK
+736 VKIQVDKPGVSVIK
-750 AFLKGPKAEGEME
+750 AFLKDTKAEGEME
-763 VTAVDVSKI
+763 VTAVDNSKI
-772 QLPAGKTYAVYENAP
+772 QLPAGKTYAVYENP
-787 QAQQPGGFGMGG
+787 QPQGQMQPGGNRPGGMG
-799 GFGGGQGF
+799 GFGGGNRPGGF
-807 PGMGGGQ
+807 GGGRGPGMGGQ
-814 GGMGGRGMGRG
+814 P
-825 GMGGQQSASLVSIL
+825 QQSLVSIL

-846 QTFQPGSG
+846 QSYQPGGSL
-854 MKPDVLV
+854 KPDVLV

-866 PVPQRIQANSIAT
+866 PVPQRIPANSIAT
-879 PDGTAGMFRLTFL
+879 PDGTAGAFRLTFL

-901 TTNQRQ
+901 NVRQ
-907 GLELQFPDG
+907 LELALPDG
-916 TTPDPNVNMTAGF
+916 GTPDPNVPMTAGY
-929 TVLLEGQYM
+929 TVLFEGQYM

-943 DYIFKIEGPTK
+943 DYNFKIEGPTK

-961 KVDGKD
+961 KVDGKEI
-967 VEVAA
+967 EVGA
-972 DGTATVKLFN
+972 DGTAKVTLYR
-982 GVPAQMAISMTK
+982 GVPAQLAISMTK
-994 KTAQGIRVLCFPPN
+994 KTAQRFNVLCFPPN
-1008 SNSVDVNAVLELAKA
+1008 GNSVDVNAVVELAKS
-1023 GTQVIILNDV
+1023 GTQVIVLNDV
-1033 SNWAPTIAA
+1033 ENWAPTIAA

-1051 DFRLGNN
+1051 SFRLGNN

-1070 VFEGFLK
+1070 VFNGFLK

-1092 RSAIIMEGDEELIA
+1092 RSAIIMEGDEELIS

-1129 IFYSTLGLTNY
+1129 FFYSTLGLTNY

-1145 KRLLFNLIEYA
+1145 RRLLFNLIEYA

-1162 DIVDGRTDSDGNRP
+1162 DIVDSHLDSEGNKP

>member
-1 MKKTLCILALAA
+1 MKKTLWILALAA
-13 GMLWQTAEAREVVS
+13 GMLWQDADAREVVS

-117 TIKVDQDL
+117 TFKVDQDL

-130 FLRFAALRFQAEIFL
+130 FLRFSALTYQAEIFL

-150 ACDSACDT
+150 ACDAACDT

-164 TGKLKKGDVAS
+164 TGKLKKGDNAA

-180 TNPGGDYDWMDYIPF
+180 TNPGGDYDWTDYIPF
-195 TWNGVKLNSGRA
+195 TWNGVKLNGRRA
-207 VGGIT
+207 VGGVT
-212 GHVTLEI
+212 GHVSLEI
-219 TDPVYIDDVFVMNT
+219 TDPVYIDDVYIMNT

-249 GADVEK
+249 GKDVEE
-255 ECTVMLVQDNVP
+255 ECTVRLVQDNVP
-267 VMAAE
+267 VMAGE
-272 KVTLKPGENL
+272 TVTLKPGENL
-282 IARKFTYENAELW
+282 ITRKFTYQNAELW

-305 SVKLGS
+305 SVKIGDEEEIQS
-311 ESQDQTFGFRW
+311 FGFRW
-322 FGPEGIGKDAMFR
+322 FGPEGVGKDAMFR

-362 YAAKQIKAA
+362 YAAKQIRAA

-388 IVLREADKQGLLYY
+388 IVLQEADKQGLLYY

-430 MFRSHPSLV
+430 KFRSHPSLV

-447 GLGREQHDMN
+447 GLGREQHDQN
-457 WYSGM
+457 WYSSM

-482 QEGIDRED
+482 KEGINVED
-490 MNKMNCM
+490 YNKMNCM
-497 PFDDEVHLVG
+497 PFDDKVYQVG
-507 FRDNHNAP
+507 FRDNHNAT

-524 YYTNNTRY
+524 YYTNSKRY
-532 WNYTQDKE
+532 WNYTENKE
-540 EIIFWGE
+540 ELVFWGE

-554 PRLELIMDELDK
+554 PRLELIMDELKK
-566 IGQDGMDGEDYRN
+566 IGQDGMDGEDYKN

-603 TSELG
+603 TTELG

-659 ILRAYNAPL
+659 ILRAHNAPL

-683 TVSADIHIINEEN
+683 TISADIHIINEEN
-696 LNGEFTMVTQ
+696 LNGEFTLVTQ
-706 FIQDGKVVSESEQ
+706 LIQDGKAVKEIEQ
-719 TVKVTGGDVYGE
+719 PVKVTGGDVYGE
-731 LLAEG
+731 LLAEQ
-736 VKIQVDKPGVSIIK
+736 VQIQVDKPGVSVIK
-750 AFLKGPKAEGEME
+750 AFLKGTKAEGEME
-763 VTAVDVSKI
+763 ITAVDNSRI
-772 QLPAGKTYAVYENAP
+772 QLPAGKTYAVYENP
-787 QAQQPGGFGMGG
+787 QPQGQQPGGNRPG
-799 GFGGGQGF
+799 GF
-807 PGMGGGQ
+807 GGGQ
-814 GGMGGRGMGRG
+814 GGMGGRGMGGRG
-825 GMGGQQSASLVSIL
+825 GQPQQSLVSIL

-846 QTFQPGSG
+846 QSYQPGSSL
-854 MKPDVLV
+854 KPDVLV

-879 PDGTAGMFRLTFL
+879 PDGTAGAFRLTFL

-901 TTNQRQ
+901 NVRQ
-907 GLELQFPDG
+907 LELALPDG
-916 TTPDPNVNMTAGF
+916 GTPDPNVPMTAGY
-929 TVLLEGQYM
+929 TVLFEGQYM

-943 DYIFKIEGPTK
+943 NYNFKIEGPTK

-961 KVDGKD
+961 KVDGKE
-967 VEVAA
+967 VEVAN
-972 DGTATVKLFN
+972 DGTATVRLSN
-982 GVPAQMAISMTK
+982 GVPAQLAISMTK
-994 KTAQGIRVLCFPPN
+994 KSAQRFNVLCFPPN
-1008 SNSVDVNAVLELAKA
+1008 GNSVDVNAVVELAKA
-1023 GTQVIILNDV
+1023 GTQVIVLNDV
-1033 SNWAPTIAA
+1033 ENWAPTIAA
-1042 ANGNLKYLG
+1042 ANGKLKYLG
-1051 DFRLGNN
+1051 NFRLGNN

-1070 VFEGFLK
+1070 VFNGFLK

-1129 IFYSTLGLTNY
+1129 FFYSTLGLTNY

-1145 KRLLFNLIEYA
+1145 RRLLFNLIEYA
-1156 AGRNRS
+1156 AGRDRS
-1162 DIVDGRTDSDGNRP
+1162 DIVDHRND

>member
-1 MKKTLCILALAA
+1 MKKSIFFLAFAA
-13 GMLWQTAEAREVVS
+13 GMLWQTADAREVVS

-38 TAAQWQSEKVVV
+38 TDAKWQSEKVVV

-117 TIKVDQDL
+117 TFKVDQDL

-130 FLRFAALRFQAEIFL
+130 FLRFSALTYQAEIFL

-150 ACDSACDT
+150 ACDAACDT

-164 TGKLKKGDVAS
+164 TGKLKKGDTAA

-180 TNPGGDYDWMDYIPF
+180 TNPGGDYDWTDYIPF
-195 TWNGVKLNSGRA
+195 TWNGVKLNGRRA
-207 VGGIT
+207 VGGVT
-212 GHVTLEI
+212 GHVSLEI
-219 TDPVYIDDVFVMNT
+219 TDPVYIDDVYIMNT

-243 TAVNDT
+243 TAINDT
-249 GADVEK
+249 GKDVEE
-255 ECTVMLVQDNVP
+255 ECTVRLVQDNVP
-267 VMAAE
+267 VMAGE
-272 KVTLKPGENL
+272 RVKLKPGENL
-282 IARKFTYENAELW
+282 ITRKFTHANAELW

-305 SVKLGS
+305 SVKIGDEEEVQS
-311 ESQDQTFGFRW
+311 FGFRW
-322 FGPEGIGKDAMFR
+322 FGPEGVGKDAMFR

-362 YAAKQIKAA
+362 YAEKQIKAA

-388 IVLREADKQGLLYY
+388 IVLQEADKQGLLYY

-430 MFRSHPSLV
+430 KFRSHPSLV

-447 GLGREQHDMN
+447 GLGREQHDQN
-457 WYSGM
+457 WYSSM

-482 QEGIDRED
+482 KEGINVED
-490 MNKMNCM
+490 YNKMNCM
-497 PFDDEVHLVG
+497 PFDDKVYQVG
-507 FRDNHNAP
+507 FRDNHNAT

-524 YYTNNTRY
+524 YYTNSKRY
-532 WNYTQDKE
+532 WNYTENKE
-540 EIIFWGE
+540 ELVFWGE

-554 PRLELIMDELDK
+554 PRLELIMDELKK
-566 IGQDGMDGEDYRN
+566 IGQDGMDGEDYKN

-596 YPTVEAF
+596 FPTVEAF

-683 TVSADIHIINEEN
+683 TISADIHIINEEN
-696 LNGEFTMVTQ
+696 LNGEYTLVTQ
-706 FIQDGKVVSESEQ
+706 LIQDGKAVKEIEQ
-719 TVKVTGGDVYGE
+719 PVKVTGGDVYGE
-731 LLAEG
+731 LLAEQ
-736 VKIQVDKPGVSIIK
+736 VQIQVDKPGVSVIK
-750 AFLKGPKAEGEME
+750 AFLKGTKAEGEME
-763 VTAVDVSKI
+763 VTAVDNSRIK
-772 QLPAGKTYAVYENAP
+772 LPAGKTYAVYENP
-787 QAQQPGGFGMGG
+787 QPQGQQPG
-799 GFGGGQGF
+799 GFGGGQGGF
-807 PGMGGGQ
+807 GGR
-814 GGMGGRGMGRG
+814 GMGGRG
-825 GMGGQQSASLVSIL
+825 GQPQQSLVSIL

-846 QTFQPGSG
+846 QAFQPGSNL
-854 MKPDVLV
+854 KPDVLV

-879 PDGTAGMFRLTFL
+879 PDGTAGAFRLTFL

-901 TTNQRQ
+901 NVRQ
-907 GLELQFPDG
+907 LELALPDG
-916 TTPDPNVNMTAGF
+916 GTPDPSVPMTAGY
-929 TVLLEGQYM
+929 TVLFEGQYM

-943 DYIFKIEGPTK
+943 DYNFKIEGPTK

-961 KVDGKD
+961 KVDGK
-967 VEVAA
+967 EVAVA
-972 DGTATVKLFN
+972 NDGTATVKLYR
-982 GVPAQMAISMTK
+982 GVPAQLAISMTK
-994 KTAQGIRVLCFPPN
+994 KTAQRFNVLCFPPN
-1008 SNSVDVNAVLELAKA
+1008 GNSVDVNAVVELAKA
-1023 GTQVIILNDV
+1023 GTQVIVLNDV
-1033 SNWAPTIAA
+1033 ENWAPTIAA
-1042 ANGNLKYLG
+1042 ANGKLKYLG
-1051 DFRLGNN
+1051 SFRLGNN

-1070 VFEGFLK
+1070 VFNGFLK

-1129 IFYSTLGLTNY
+1129 FFYSTLGLTNY

-1145 KRLLFNLIEYA
+1145 RRLLFNLIEYA
-1156 AGRNRS
+1156 AGRDRS
-1162 DIVDGRTDSDGNRP
+1162 DIVERRND

>member
-1 MKKTLCILALAA
+1 MKKSIFILALAA
-13 GMLWQTAEAREVVS
+13 GMLWQADAREVVS

-38 TAAQWQSEKVVV
+38 TDAKWQSEKVVV

-117 TIKVDQDL
+117 TFKVDQDL

-130 FLRFAALRFQAEIFL
+130 FLRFSALTYQAEIFL

-150 ACDSACDT
+150 ACDAACDT

-164 TGKLKKGDVAS
+164 TGKLKKGDTAA

-180 TNPGGDYDWMDYIPF
+180 TNPGGDYDWTDYIPF
-195 TWNGVKLNSGRA
+195 TWNGVKLNGRRA
-207 VGGIT
+207 VGGVT
-212 GHVTLEI
+212 GHVSLEI
-219 TDPVYIDDVFVMNT
+219 TDPVYIDDVYIMNT

-243 TAVNDT
+243 TAINDT
-249 GADVEK
+249 GKDVEE
-255 ECTVMLVQDNVP
+255 ECTVRLVQDNVP
-267 VMAAE
+267 VMAGE
-272 KVTLKPGENL
+272 RVKLKPGENL
-282 IARKFTYENAELW
+282 ITRKFTHANAELW

-305 SVKLGS
+305 SVKIGDEEEVQS
-311 ESQDQTFGFRW
+311 FGFRW
-322 FGPEGIGKDAMFR
+322 FGPEGVGKDAMFR

-362 YAAKQIKAA
+362 YAEKQIKAA

-388 IVLREADKQGLLYY
+388 IVLQEADKQGLLYY

-430 MFRSHPSLV
+430 KFRSHPSLV

-447 GLGREQHDMN
+447 GLGREQHDQN
-457 WYSGM
+457 WYSSM

-482 QEGIDRED
+482 KEGINVED
-490 MNKMNCM
+490 YNKMNCM
-497 PFDDEVHLVG
+497 PFDDKVYQVG
-507 FRDNHNAP
+507 FRDNHNAT

-524 YYTNNTRY
+524 YYTNSKRY
-532 WNYTQDKE
+532 WNYTENKE
-540 EIIFWGE
+540 ELVFWGE

-554 PRLELIMDELDK
+554 PRLELIMDELKK
-566 IGQDGMDGEDYRN
+566 IGQDGMDGEDYKN

-596 YPTVEAF
+596 FPTVEAF

-683 TVSADIHIINEEN
+683 TISADIHIINEEN
-696 LNGEFTMVTQ
+696 LNGEYTLVTQ
-706 FIQDGKVVSESEQ
+706 LIQDGKAVKEIEQ
-719 TVKVTGGDVYGE
+719 PVKVTGGDVYGE
-731 LLAEG
+731 LLAEQ
-736 VKIQVDKPGVSIIK
+736 VQIQVDKPGVSVIK
-750 AFLKGPKAEGEME
+750 AFLKGTKAEGEME
-763 VTAVDVSKI
+763 VTAVDNSRIK
-772 QLPAGKTYAVYENAP
+772 LPAGKTYAVYENP
-787 QAQQPGGFGMGG
+787 QPQGQQPG
-799 GFGGGQGF
+799 GFGGGQGGF
-807 PGMGGGQ
+807 GGR
-814 GGMGGRGMGRG
+814 GMGGRG
-825 GMGGQQSASLVSIL
+825 GQPQQSLVSIL

-846 QTFQPGSG
+846 QAFQPGSNL
-854 MKPDVLV
+854 KPDVLV

-879 PDGTAGMFRLTFL
+879 PDGTAGAFRLTFL

-901 TTNQRQ
+901 NVRQ
-907 GLELQFPDG
+907 LELALPDG
-916 TTPDPNVNMTAGF
+916 GTPDPSVPMTAGY
-929 TVLLEGQYM
+929 TVLFEGQYM

-943 DYIFKIEGPTK
+943 DYNFKIEGPTK

-961 KVDGKD
+961 KVDGK
-967 VEVAA
+967 EVAVA
-972 DGTATVKLFN
+972 NDGTATVKLYR
-982 GVPAQMAISMTK
+982 GVPAQLAISMTK
-994 KTAQGIRVLCFPPN
+994 KTAQRFNVLCFPPN
-1008 SNSVDVNAVLELAKA
+1008 GNSVDVNAVVELAKA
-1023 GTQVIILNDV
+1023 GTQVIVLNDV
-1033 SNWAPTIAA
+1033 ENWAPTIAA
-1042 ANGNLKYLG
+1042 ANGKLKYLG
-1051 DFRLGNN
+1051 SFRLGNN

-1070 VFEGFLK
+1070 VFDGFLK

-1129 IFYSTLGLTNY
+1129 FFYSTLGLTNF

-1145 KRLLFNLIEYA
+1145 RRLLFNLIEYA
-1156 AGRNRS
+1156 AGRDRS
-1162 DIVDGRTDSDGNRP
+1162 DIVERRND

>member
-1 MKKTLCILALAA
+1 MKKSIFILALAA
-13 GMLWQTAEAREVVS
+13 GMLWQADAREVVS

-38 TAAQWQSEKVVV
+38 TDAKWQSEKVVV

-117 TIKVDQDL
+117 TFKVDQDL

-130 FLRFAALRFQAEIFL
+130 FLRFSALTYQAEIFL

-150 ACDSACDT
+150 ACDAACDT

-164 TGKLKKGDVAS
+164 TGKLKKGDTAA

-180 TNPGGDYDWMDYIPF
+180 TNPGGDYDWTDYIPF
-195 TWNGVKLNSGRA
+195 TWNGVKLNGRRA
-207 VGGIT
+207 VGGVT
-212 GHVTLEI
+212 GHVSLEI
-219 TDPVYIDDVFVMNT
+219 TDPVYIDDVYIMNT

-243 TAVNDT
+243 TAINDT
-249 GADVEK
+249 GKDVEE
-255 ECTVMLVQDNVP
+255 ECTVRLVQDNVP
-267 VMAAE
+267 VMAGE
-272 KVTLKPGENL
+272 RVKLKPGENL
-282 IARKFTYENAELW
+282 ITRKFTHANAELW

-305 SVKLGS
+305 SVKIGDEEEVQS
-311 ESQDQTFGFRW
+311 FGFRW
-322 FGPEGIGKDAMFR
+322 FGPEGVGKDAMFR

-362 YAAKQIKAA
+362 YAEKQIKAA

-388 IVLREADKQGLLYY
+388 IVLQEADKQGLLYY

-430 MFRSHPSLV
+430 KFRSHPSLV

-447 GLGREQHDMN
+447 GLGREQHDQN
-457 WYSGM
+457 WYSSM

-482 QEGIDRED
+482 KEGINVED
-490 MNKMNCM
+490 YNKMNCM
-497 PFDDEVHLVG
+497 PFDDKVYQVG
-507 FRDNHNAP
+507 FRDNHNAT

-524 YYTNNTRY
+524 YYTNSKRY
-532 WNYTQDKE
+532 WNYTENKE
-540 EIIFWGE
+540 ELVFWGE

-554 PRLELIMDELDK
+554 PRLELIMDELKK
-566 IGQDGMDGEDYRN
+566 IGQDGMDGEDYKN

-596 YPTVEAF
+596 FPTVEAF

-683 TVSADIHIINEEN
+683 TISADIHIINEEN
-696 LNGEFTMVTQ
+696 LNGEYTLVTQ
-706 FIQDGKVVSESEQ
+706 LIQDGKAVKEIEQ
-719 TVKVTGGDVYGE
+719 PVKVTGGDVYGE

-736 VKIQVDKPGVSIIK
+736 VKIQVDKPGVSVIK
-750 AFLKGPKAEGEME
+750 AFLKGTKAEGEME
-763 VTAVDVSKI
+763 VTAVDNSRIK
-772 QLPAGKTYAVYENAP
+772 LPAGKTYAVYENP
-787 QAQQPGGFGMGG
+787 QPQGQQPG
-799 GFGGGQGF
+799 GFGGGQGGF
-807 PGMGGGQ
+807 GGR
-814 GGMGGRGMGRG
+814 GMGGRG
-825 GMGGQQSASLVSIL
+825 GQPQQSLVSIL

-846 QTFQPGSG
+846 QAFQPGSNL
-854 MKPDVLV
+854 KPDVLV

-879 PDGTAGMFRLTFL
+879 PDGTAGAFRLTFL

-901 TTNQRQ
+901 NVRQ
-907 GLELQFPDG
+907 LELALPDG
-916 TTPDPNVNMTAGF
+916 GTPDPSVPMTAGY
-929 TVLLEGQYM
+929 TVLFEGQYM

-943 DYIFKIEGPTK
+943 DYNFKIEGPTK

-961 KVDGKD
+961 KVDGK
-967 VEVAA
+967 EVAVA
-972 DGTATVKLFN
+972 NDGTATVKLYR
-982 GVPAQMAISMTK
+982 GVPAQLAISMTK
-994 KTAQGIRVLCFPPN
+994 KTAQRFNVLCFPPN
-1008 SNSVDVNAVLELAKA
+1008 GNSVDVNAVVELAKA
-1023 GTQVIILNDV
+1023 GTQVIVLNDV
-1033 SNWAPTIAA
+1033 ENWAPTIAA
-1042 ANGNLKYLG
+1042 ANGKLKYLG
-1051 DFRLGNN
+1051 SFRLGNN

-1070 VFEGFLK
+1070 VFDGFLK

-1129 IFYSTLGLTNY
+1129 FFYSTLGLTNF

-1145 KRLLFNLIEYA
+1145 RRLLFNLIEYA
-1156 AGRNRS
+1156 AGRDRS
-1162 DIVDGRTDSDGNRP
+1162 DIVERRND

>member
-1 MKKTLCILALAA
+1 MKKTLCLLAALTA

-38 TAAQWQSEKVVV
+38 TAAKWQSEKVVV

-67 DALSKADRKDVSVPG
+67 DALNKADRKDVSVPG

-88 TDMSALEKDYTIDP
+88 TDMSALERDYTIDP

-130 FLRFAALRFQAEIFL
+130 FLRFSALTYQAEIFL

-150 ACDSACDT
+150 ACDAACDT

-164 TGKLKKGDVAS
+164 TGKLKKGDVAN

-180 TNPGGDYDWMDYIPF
+180 TNPGGDYDWTDYIPF
-195 TWNGVKLNSGRA
+195 TWNGVKLNGRRA
-207 VGGIT
+207 VGGVT
-212 GHVTLEI
+212 GHVSLEI
-219 TDPVYIDDVFVMNT
+219 TDPVYIDDVYIMNT

-249 GADVEK
+249 GKDVE
-255 ECTVMLVQDNVP
+255 EDCTVRLVQDNIP
-267 VMAAE
+267 VIAGE
-272 KVTLKPGENL
+272 TVKLKPGENL
-282 IARKFTYENAELW
+282 ITRKFTHANAELW
-295 DLDNPNLYTM
+295 DLDNPNLYSM
-305 SVKLGS
+305 SVKIGD
-311 ESQDQTFGFRW
+311 EEEVQTFGFRW

-371 KDFGMNMLNFHR
+371 KNFGMNMLNFHR

-388 IVLREADKQGLLYY
+388 IVLQEADKQGLLYY

-430 MFRSHPSLV
+430 KFRSHPSLV

-447 GLGREQHDMN
+447 GLGREQHDQN
-457 WYSGM
+457 WYSSM

-482 QEGIDRED
+482 KEGIDVED
-490 MNKMNCM
+490 YNKMNCM
-497 PFDDEVHLVG
+497 PFDDKVYQVG
-507 FRDNHNAP
+507 FRDNHNAT

-524 YYTNNTRY
+524 YYTNSTRY

-540 EIIFWGE
+540 ELIFWGE

-554 PRLELIMDELDK
+554 PRLELIMDELK
-566 IGQDGMDGEDYRN
+566 QIGQDGMDGEDYRN

-603 TSELG
+603 TTELG

-659 ILRAYNAPL
+659 ILRKYNAPL

-683 TVSADIHIINEEN
+683 TITADIHIINEEN
-696 LNGEFTMVTQ
+696 LNGEFTLVVQ
-706 FIQDGKVVSESEQ
+706 LIQDGKVVKESEQ
-719 TVKVTGGDVYGE
+719 KVKVSGGDVYGE
-731 LLAEG
+731 LLAEK
-736 VKIQVDKPGVSIIK
+736 VQIQVEKPGVSLIK
-750 AFLKGPKAEGEME
+750 AFLKDTKAEGDME
-763 VTAVDVSKI
+763 VTAVDNSKI
-772 QLPAGKTYAVYENAP
+772 KLPSGKTYAVYENP
-787 QAQQPGGFGMGG
+787 QPQGQG
-799 GFGGGQGF
+799 GFGGGQGR
-807 PGMGGGQ
+807 PGGFGGGQ
-814 GGMGGRGMGRG
+814 GGRPGMGGRG
-825 GMGGQQSASLVSIL
+825 GQPQQSLVSIL

-854 MKPDVLV
+854 LKPDVLI

-879 PDGTAGMFRLTFL
+879 PDGTAGAVRLTFL

-901 TTNQRQ
+901 NVRQ
-907 GLELQFPDG
+907 LELALPDG
-916 TTPDPNVNMTAGF
+916 GTPDPNVPMTAGY
-929 TVLLEGQYM
+929 TVLFEGQYM

-943 DYIFKIEGPTK
+943 DYNFKIEGPTK

-961 KVDGKD
+961 KVDGK
-967 VEVAA
+967 EVAVA
-972 DGTATVKLFN
+972 GDGTATVKLTR
-982 GVPAQMAISMTK
+982 GVPAQLAVSMTK
-994 KTAQGIRVLCFPPN
+994 KKAQRFNVLCFPPN
-1008 SNSVDVNAVLELAKA
+1008 GNSVDVNAVVELAKA
-1023 GTQVIILNDV
+1023 GTQVIVLNDV
-1033 SNWAPTIAA
+1033 ENWAPTIAA
-1042 ANGNLKYLG
+1042 ANGKIKYLG
-1051 DFRLGNN
+1051 SFRLGNN

-1070 VFEGFLK
+1070 VFDGFEK

-1092 RSAIIMEGDEELIA
+1092 RSAIIMEGADEELIA

-1119 IGRAKTGSGS
+1119 IGRAKTGAGS
-1129 IFYSTLGLTNY
+1129 MIYSTLGLTNY

-1145 KRLLFNLIEYA
+1145 RRLLFNLIEYA
-1156 AGRNRS
+1156 AGRDRS
-1162 DIVDGRTDSDGNRP
+1162 DIVDRRND

>member
-1 MKKTLCILALAA
+1 MKKSIFILALAA
-13 GMLWQTAEAREVVS
+13 GMFWQADAREVVS

-38 TAAQWQSEKVVV
+38 TDAKWQSEHVVV

-57 IPAHQPTGGW
+57 ITAHQPTGGW

-117 TIKVDQDL
+117 TFKVDRDL

-130 FLRFAALRFQAEIFL
+130 FLRFSALTYQAEIFL

-150 ACDSACDT
+150 ACDAACDT

-164 TGKLKKGDVAS
+164 TGKLKKGDTAA

-180 TNPGGDYDWMDYIPF
+180 TNPGGDYDWTDYIPF
-195 TWNGVKLNSGRA
+195 TWNGVKLNGRRA
-207 VGGIT
+207 VGGVT
-212 GHVTLEI
+212 GHVSLEI
-219 TDPVYIDDVFVMNT
+219 TDPVYIDDVYIMNT

-249 GADVEK
+249 GKDVEE
-255 ECTVMLVQDNVP
+255 ECTVRLVQDNVP
-267 VMAAE
+267 VMAGE
-272 KVTLKPGENL
+272 FVKLKPGENL
-282 IARKFTYENAELW
+282 ITRKFTHANAELW

-305 SVKLGS
+305 SVKIGD
-311 ESQDQTFGFRW
+311 EEEVQTFGFRW
-322 FGPEGIGKDAMFR
+322 FGPEGVGKDAMFR

-362 YAAKQIKAA
+362 YAEKQIKAA

-388 IVLREADKQGLLYY
+388 IVLQEADRQGLLYY

-430 MFRSHPSLV
+430 KFRSHPSLV

-447 GLGREQHDMN
+447 GLGREQHDQN
-457 WYSGM
+457 WYSSM

-482 QEGIDRED
+482 KEGINVED
-490 MNKMNCM
+490 YNKMNCM
-497 PFDDEVHLVG
+497 PFDDKVYQVG
-507 FRDNHNAP
+507 FRDNHNAT

-524 YYTNNTRY
+524 YYTNSKRY
-532 WNYTQDKE
+532 WNYTENKE
-540 EIIFWGE
+540 ELVFWGE

-554 PRLELIMDELDK
+554 PRLELIMDELKK

-596 YPTVEAF
+596 FPTVEAF

-683 TVSADIHIINEEN
+683 TITADIHIINEEN
-696 LNGEFTMVTQ
+696 LNGEYTLVTQ
-706 FIQDGKVVSESEQ
+706 LIQDGKVVNESEQ

-736 VKIQVDKPGVSIIK
+736 VKVQVDKPGVSVIK
-750 AFLKGPKAEGEME
+750 AILKGTKAEGEME
-763 VTAVDVSKI
+763 VTAVDNSRI
-772 QLPAGKTYAVYENAP
+772 QLPSGKTYAVYENP
-787 QAQQPGGFGMGG
+787 QPQGQG
-799 GFGGGQGF
+799 GFGGGQGGF

-814 GGMGGRGMGRG
+814 GGFGGGRGGFGGGRG
-825 GMGGQQSASLVSIL
+825 GQPQQSLVSIL

-854 MKPDVLV
+854 LKPDVLV

-879 PDGTAGMFRLTFL
+879 PDGTAGAFRLTFL

-901 TTNQRQ
+901 NVRQ
-907 GLELQFPDG
+907 LELALPDG
-916 TTPDPNVNMTAGF
+916 GTPDPNVPMTAGY
-929 TVLLEGQYM
+929 TVLFEGQYM
-938 PNADG
+938 PAADG
-943 DYIFKIEGPTK
+943 DYNFKIEGPTK

-961 KVDGKD
+961 KVDGK
-967 VEVAA
+967 EVAVA
-972 DGTATVKLFN
+972 NDGTAKVTLYR
-982 GVPAQMAISMTK
+982 GVPAQLAISMTK
-994 KTAQGIRVLCFPPN
+994 KTAQRFNVLCFPPN
-1008 SNSVDVNAVLELAKA
+1008 GNSVDVNAVVELAKA
-1023 GTQVIILNDV
+1023 GTQVIVLNDV
-1033 SNWAPTIAA
+1033 ENWAPTIAA
-1042 ANGNLKYLG
+1042 ANGKLKYLG
-1051 DFRLGNN
+1051 SFRLGNN

-1070 VFEGFLK
+1070 VFNGFLK

-1092 RSAIIMEGDEELIA
+1092 RSAIIMEGDEELIS

-1129 IFYSTLGLTNY
+1129 FFYSTLGLTNY

-1145 KRLLFNLIEYA
+1145 RRLLFNLIEYA

-1162 DIVDGRTDSDGNRP
+1162 DVVDSGHTDQDGNKL

>member
-1 MKKTLCILALAA
+1 MKKSIFILALAA
-13 GMLWQTAEAREVVS
+13 GMLWQADAREVVS

-38 TAAQWQSEKVVV
+38 TDAKWQSEKVVV

-117 TIKVDQDL
+117 TFKVDQDL

-130 FLRFAALRFQAEIFL
+130 FLRFSALTYQAEIFL

-150 ACDSACDT
+150 ACDAACDT

-164 TGKLKKGDVAS
+164 TGKLKKGDTAA

-180 TNPGGDYDWMDYIPF
+180 TNPGGDYDWTDYIPF
-195 TWNGVKLNSGRA
+195 TWNGVKLNGRRA
-207 VGGIT
+207 VGGVT
-212 GHVTLEI
+212 GHVSLEI
-219 TDPVYIDDVFVMNT
+219 TDPVYIDDVYIMNT

-243 TAVNDT
+243 TAINDT
-249 GADVEK
+249 GKDVEE
-255 ECTVMLVQDNVP
+255 ECTVRLVQDNVP
-267 VMAAE
+267 VMAGE
-272 KVTLKPGENL
+272 RVKLKPGENL
-282 IARKFTYENAELW
+282 ITRKFTHANAELW

-305 SVKLGS
+305 SVKIGDEEEVQS
-311 ESQDQTFGFRW
+311 FGFRW
-322 FGPEGIGKDAMFR
+322 FGPDGVGKDAMFR

-362 YAAKQIKAA
+362 YAEKQIKAA

-388 IVLREADKQGLLYY
+388 IVLQEADKQGLLYY

-430 MFRSHPSLV
+430 KFRSHPSLV

-447 GLGREQHDMN
+447 GLGREQHDQN
-457 WYSGM
+457 WYSSM

-482 QEGIDRED
+482 KEGINVED
-490 MNKMNCM
+490 YNKMNCM
-497 PFDDEVHLVG
+497 PFDDKVYQVG
-507 FRDNHNAP
+507 FRDNHNAT

-524 YYTNNTRY
+524 YYTNSKRY
-532 WNYTQDKE
+532 WNYTENKE
-540 EIIFWGE
+540 ELVFWGE

-554 PRLELIMDELDK
+554 PRLELIMDELKK
-566 IGQDGMDGEDYRN
+566 IGQDGMDGEDYKN

-596 YPTVEAF
+596 FPTVEAF

-683 TVSADIHIINEEN
+683 TISADIHIINEEN
-696 LNGEFTMVTQ
+696 LNGEYTLVTQ
-706 FIQDGKVVSESEQ
+706 LIQDGKAVKEIEQ
-719 TVKVTGGDVYGE
+719 PVKVTGGDVYGE
-731 LLAEG
+731 LLAEQ
-736 VKIQVDKPGVSIIK
+736 VQIQVDKPGVSVIK
-750 AFLKGPKAEGEME
+750 AFLKGTKAEGEME
-763 VTAVDVSKI
+763 VTAVDNSRIK
-772 QLPAGKTYAVYENAP
+772 LPAGKTYAVYENP
-787 QAQQPGGFGMGG
+787 QPQGQQPG
-799 GFGGGQGF
+799 GFGGGQGGF
-807 PGMGGGQ
+807 GGR
-814 GGMGGRGMGRG
+814 GMGGRG
-825 GMGGQQSASLVSIL
+825 GQPQQSLVSIL

-846 QTFQPGSG
+846 QAFQPGSNL
-854 MKPDVLV
+854 KPDVLV

-879 PDGTAGMFRLTFL
+879 PDGTAGAFRLTFL

-901 TTNQRQ
+901 NVRQ
-907 GLELQFPDG
+907 LELALPDG
-916 TTPDPNVNMTAGF
+916 GTPDPSVPMTAGY
-929 TVLLEGQYM
+929 TVLFEGQYM

-943 DYIFKIEGPTK
+943 DYNFKIEGPTK

-961 KVDGKD
+961 KVDGK
-967 VEVAA
+967 EVAVA
-972 DGTATVKLFN
+972 NDGTATVKLYR
-982 GVPAQMAISMTK
+982 GVPAQLAISMTK
-994 KTAQGIRVLCFPPN
+994 KTAQRFNVLCFPPN
-1008 SNSVDVNAVLELAKA
+1008 GNSVDVNAVVELAKA
-1023 GTQVIILNDV
+1023 GTQVIVLNDV
-1033 SNWAPTIAA
+1033 ENWAPTIAA
-1042 ANGNLKYLG
+1042 ANGKLKYLG
-1051 DFRLGNN
+1051 SFRLGNN

-1070 VFEGFLK
+1070 VFNGFLK

-1129 IFYSTLGLTNY
+1129 FFYSTLGLTNF

-1145 KRLLFNLIEYA
+1145 RRLLFNLIEYA
-1156 AGRNRS
+1156 AGRDRS
-1162 DIVDGRTDSDGNRP
+1162 DIVERRND

>member
-1 MKKTLCILALAA
+1 MKRILCTLALAA
-13 GMLWQTAEAREVVS
+13 GLLWQADAREVVK
-27 LSGSGWKLWRD
+27 LSGPGWKLWRD
-38 TAAQWQSEKVVV
+38 TAAQWQSEHVVV

-57 IPAHQPTGGW
+57 VTVHLPTGGW
-67 DALSKADRKDVSVPG
+67 DALAKADRKDVSVPG

-102 KNFWQP
+102 KEFWQP
-108 LQGVSWWSR
+108 LQGVSWWSKEF
-117 TIKVDQDL
+117 KVDQDL

-130 FLRFAALRFQAEIFL
+130 FLRFCALRFQAEIYL
-145 NHELI
+145 NHELV

-158 EFVLDI
+158 EFTVDV
-164 TGKLKKGDVAS
+164 TGKLKKGDTAR
-175 LDIRI
+175 LDVRI

-267 VMAAE
+267 VMRAE
-272 KVTLKPGENL
+272 VFKLKPGENL
-282 IARKFTYENAELW
+282 ISRKFTYENAELW

-305 SVKLGS
+305 SVKLGD

-383 HMGQD
+383 HMGQN
-388 IVLREADKQGLLYY
+388 IVLDEADKQGLLYY

-430 MFRSHPSLV
+430 MFRSHPSLC

-447 GLGREQHDMN
+447 GLGREQHDQN
-457 WYSGM
+457 WYSSM

-482 QEGIDRED
+482 KEGINVED
-490 MNKMNCM
+490 YNKMNCM

-515 GPNISYPAN
+515 GPLISYPAN

-554 PRLELIMDELDK
+554 PRLELIQDELKK
-566 IGQDGMDGEDYRN
+566 IGQDGMDGEDYKN

-590 KGLRKD
+590 KGLRKEF
-596 YPTVEAF
+596 PTVEDF
-603 TSELG
+603 TVELG

-633 NGWEAMLRENN
+633 NGWEAMLRENH

-651 RNPKGDPA
+651 RNPKSDPA

-668 KLAVHTPT
+668 KLAVHTATPT
-676 PSFTVPN
+676 FTVPN
-683 TVSADIHIINEEN
+683 TVSADIHIINEVDMKGDYTLVVE
-696 LNGEFTMVTQ
+696 
-706 FIQDGKVVSESEQ
+706 FIQDGKTVSTVEKP
-719 TVKVTGGDVYGE
+719 VKVTGGDVYGE
-731 LLAEG
+731 LLAEN
-736 VKIQVDKPGVSIIK
+736 VSIQVDKPGVSLIK
-750 AFLKGPKAEGEME
+750 ASLKGTDAAGDME
-763 VTAVDVSKI
+763 VVAVDVSSIK
-772 QLPAGKTYAVYENAP
+772 LPEGKTYAVYENP
-787 QAQQPGGFGMGG
+787 QPQGGQQGGFGGPGRGQGQQGGFGGGRGGRG
-799 GFGGGQGF
+799 GFGGGQ
-807 PGMGGGQ
+807 Q
-814 GGMGGRGMGRG
+814 G
-825 GMGGQQSASLVSIL
+825 ASLTSIL
-839 NAAGGNF
+839 NAAGGKF
-846 QTFQPGSG
+846 QSFQPGSNL
-854 MKPDVLV
+854 KPDVLV

-866 PVPQRIQANSIAT
+866 PVPQRIQPNSIAT
-879 PDGTAGMFRLTFL
+879 PDGNAGMFRLTFL

-901 TTNQRQ
+901 NVRQ
-907 GLELQFPDG
+907 LELSFPDG

-929 TVLLEGQYM
+929 TVLLEGQFM

-943 DYIFKIEGPTK
+943 DYNFKIEGPTK

-961 KVDGKD
+961 KIDGKE

-972 DGTATVKLFN
+972 DGTAKVRLAN

-1008 SNSVDVNAVLELAKA
+1008 SNSVDVNAVLELAKS

-1042 ANGNLKYLG
+1042 ANGKLKYLG

-1070 VFEGFLK
+1070 VFDGFTRG
-1077 PAVLDYAFDAAVSNP
+1077 AVLDYPFEAAVSNP
-1092 RSAIIMEGDEELIA
+1092 RTAIIMEGDEELIA

-1119 IGRAKTGSGS
+1119 IGRTKVGSGS
-1129 IFYSTLGLTNY
+1129 VFYSTLGLTNY
-1140 NDPVC
+1140 NDPAC

-1156 AGRNRS
+1156 AGRDRS
-1162 DIVDGRTDSDGNRP
+1162 DIMEKSRND